1 MGIYQRTKEDY
12 QKVIKEQG
20 LACQRLSDIVRDKMK
35 EIKELRR
42 KNIVLENK
50 IKRLEKND
58 TREKVKYNWKSLVKI
73 AFS

>member
-50 IKRLEKND
+50 IKRLEKNG
-58 TREKVKYNWKSLVKI
+58 TREKVKYN
-73 AFS
+73 